1 MERIPSG
8 RIQKHSTFQWHL
20 SWALDRET
28 TGLEFYLF
36 FLGFLER

>member
-8 RIQKHSTFQWHL
+8 RFEKHSTSGWHL
-20 SWALDRET
+20 SWALDREI
-28 TGLEFYLF
+28 TGLGFF